1 MSPRA
6 RRSES
11 ITLPAGHHPV
21 LIRYRD
27 EKDLVLSSEKEID
40 MDVDSDDDD
49 DDDDNESDVGSDDS
63 DASTNTSLYSQDSI
77 LPTKDSSNGGDP

>member
-49 DDDDNESDVGSDDS
+49 NESDVGSDDS